1 MVANE
6 SLKTDGFCGENI
18 NKQVGEA
25 PTTAADFQ
33 YQEKIDLHVSSIEF
47 KEVDI
52 VEANNS
58 ETTTVDSVKQVTKKK
73 TWLEEIF
80 YSNEHRL
87 MFVKLMKSE

>member
-6 SLKTDGFCGENI
+6 SLKIDGFCGENI

-33 YQEKIDLHVSSIEF
+33 HQEKIDLHVSSIEF

-58 ETTTVDSVKQVTKKK
+58 GTATVDSVNQVTKQKHGCGK
-73 TWLEEIF
+73 CFILFTLDF
-80 YSNEHRL
+80 CLSN
-87 MFVKLMKSE
+87 